1 MNENTINFDQLNSL
15 LNSVKL
21 DDVNAESNENQNNS
35 LPDGYYL
42 CEVAKA
48 ELTTS
53 KSSNKPMAAFRFK
66 AVEDGIGTVI
76 ENGFT
81 KKVNI
86 EHTANRV
93 LFKYYVLGTEEDV
106 KKFVSD
112 MLKFEEPGNEGVPLL
127 DKEVFLDGEVLG
139 DAIEALEG
147 ARLYVQVSNTV
158 KKSTGEA
165 QTWYSLI
172 SWKRA
177 KGLELPL

>member
-1 MNENTINFDQLNSL
+1 MNSDINFDQLNSL
-15 LNSVKL
+15 LNSVSL
-21 DDVNAESNENQNNS
+21 DDITSESNDSRDS

-66 AVEDGIGTVI
+66 VVEDGIGSVI
-76 ENGFT
+76 ENGFSKNVAIPST
-81 KKVNI
+81 NGKVI
-86 EHTANRV
+86 
-93 LFKYYVLGTEEDV
+93 FKYYILSTEDDV

-112 MLKFEEPGNEGVPLL
+112 MLKFEGDVEGEPLL
-127 DKEVFLDGEVLG
+127 DKEVFLDGSVLG
-139 DAIEALEG
+139 DALEALEG
-147 ARLYVQVSNTV
+147 ARLYVQVSNTI

-165 QTWYSLI
+165 QTWYNLI

>member
-1 MNENTINFDQLNSL
+1 MNSDINFDQLNNL
-15 LNSVKL
+15 LSSVNL
-21 DDVNAESNENQNNS
+21 DDITSESNDNKDNN

-66 AVEDGIGTVI
+66 AVEDGIGSII
-76 ENGFT
+76 ENGFSKNVDLPHT
-81 KKVNI
+81 K
-86 EHTANRV
+86 NRV
-93 LFKYYVLGTEEDV
+93 IFKYYILSTEEDV

-112 MLKFEEPGNEGVPLL
+112 MLKFEGDTEGEPLL
-127 DKEVFLDGEVLG
+127 DKEVFLDGSVLG
-139 DAIEALEG
+139 DALEALEG
-147 ARLYVQVSNTV
+147 ARLYIQVSNTV

-165 QTWYSLI
+165 QTWYNLI